1 MGIEAGARDVQGLA
15 KEFNGLF
22 GLQGHL
28 LDQCEPSSSSG
39 CVEQMAKA
47 FFRISRWRWV

>member
-1 MGIEAGARDVQGLA
+1 MGVVAGARDAQRLA
-15 KEFNGLF
+15 KEFDGLSS
-22 GLQGHL
+22 LHGHL

-47 FFRISRWRWV
+47 FFRMSRWR